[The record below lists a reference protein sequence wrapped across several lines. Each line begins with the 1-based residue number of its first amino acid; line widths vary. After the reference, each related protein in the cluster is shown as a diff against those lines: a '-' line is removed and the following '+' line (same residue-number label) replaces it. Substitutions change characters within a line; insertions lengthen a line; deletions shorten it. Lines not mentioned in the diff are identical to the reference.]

1 MPTSEGHYTSK
12 CASPVNDTPE
22 LVILVPFLAL
32 CPSPCLLW
40 MTTIAGDDGA
50 NLYTNPSAQLLL
62 PAIAFLTLSSLDSP
76 ATWHTP
82 VRPTKPGPPRDR
94 RDGAR
99 SADHHRIGMDMP
111 PTTPTTLR
119 RRPARRRRRSP
130 VLLIRLITTTCQRRC
145 RRPGPISLRSTNGAA
160 YFAPADHV
168 PRDEVRTLFIAGLP
182 DDVKPR
188 EIYNLFREFPGYQ
201 SAQLRRSGQ
210 SSQAYAFTVFTDQQS
225 ALSAMRALNLFD
237 ALDIWCPSLRSTADD
252 GVSYCYDKRVRGSV
266 AYSRGFSDS
275 GNDNHSLHV

>member
-82 VRPTKPGPPRDR
+82 
-94 RDGAR
+94 
-99 SADHHRIGMDMP
+99 P

-130 VLLIRLITTTCQRRC
+130 GLLIRLITTTCRRRC

-160 YFAPADHV
+160 YFAPADHA

-188 EIYNLFREFPGYQ
+188 EVYNLFREFPGYQ

-210 SSQAYAFTVFTDQQS
+210 SSQVRIFFSFPPIVLLTYLVIVSRGIRIYCFYRPTV
-225 ALSAMRALNLFD
+225 
-237 ALDIWCPSLRSTADD
+237 STFCNACSKSDD